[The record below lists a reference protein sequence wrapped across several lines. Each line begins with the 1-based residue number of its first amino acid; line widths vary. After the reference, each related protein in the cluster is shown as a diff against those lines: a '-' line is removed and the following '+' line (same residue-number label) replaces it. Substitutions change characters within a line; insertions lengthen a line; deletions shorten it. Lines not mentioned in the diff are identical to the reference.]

1 MATFEESL
9 RTELSAITGLTNKIY
24 PLTAPPGTAAPY
36 VAYESSGLNE
46 DKVLEGFLESG
57 TTDVTLH
64 IVAVSFASMKS
75 YAALVKT
82 EIKSWLGNQ
91 MSSGPVIRNITFGES
106 SPELY
111 EPEVN
116 LYRKIID
123 FTVHY

>member
-9 RTELSAITGLTNKIY
+9 RAELSAITGLTNKIY
-24 PLTAPPGTAAPY
+24 PLTAPPGTSAPY
-36 VAYESSGLNE
+36 VAYESSGLME
-46 DKVLEGFLESG
+46 DKVFEGFLESG

-64 IVAVSFASMKS
+64 IVASSFASMKS

-91 MSSGPVIRNITFGES
+91 MSSGPTIRNITFGES

-111 EPEVN
+111 ESEVN